1 MPKVKAT
8 ATPSKKPGKPNA
20 DTTTPFAIPLP
31 PNGYHR
37 WPGPALKSTSLWHH
51 AQSGV
56 ALKETETEEQILFGQ
71 QKLEYGR
78 TSATNPLHSTLFL
91 SLSLFS
97 APESSSKKKKMSAYN
112 TFMKEELPKYK
123 AKHPDVEHK
132 EAFKQVAILWKNSS
146 LNPKKGQ

>member
-8 ATPSKKPGKPNA
+8 TAPSKKPGKPNA
-20 DTTTPFAIPLP
+20 DTARPCDPLP
-31 PNGYHR
+31 EGCRR
-37 WPGPALKSTSLWHH
+37 WSSPALTSASLWHH

-56 ALKETETEEQILFGQ
+56 VWKTETEQHV
-71 QKLEYGR
+71 
-78 TSATNPLHSTLFL
+78 P
-91 SLSLFS
+91 
-97 APESSSKKKKMSAYN
+97 PESSSKKKMSAYN

-146 LNPKKGQ
+146 QNPKK